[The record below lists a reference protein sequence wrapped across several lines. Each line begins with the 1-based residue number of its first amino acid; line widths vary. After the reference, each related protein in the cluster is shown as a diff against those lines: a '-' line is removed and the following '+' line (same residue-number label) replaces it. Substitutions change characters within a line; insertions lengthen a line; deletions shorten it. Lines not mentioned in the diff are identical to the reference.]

1 MRQTNTV
8 ICVTASKVAEGS
20 WLEQNADG
28 AYSGSS
34 YHNVPLLLLL
44 HELAAYTDL
53 DQKTVSQIALI
64 IMDVLCTLLL
74 YLLPIAYRRTQS
86 HEWSVPDFIQDH
98 YKRNP
103 SKSGL
108 NDMITLKTTEELA
121 KLSPAPSR
129 RLPLLL
135 AAAYL
140 LNPLSIMSCV
150 AMSLQI
156 PLNLMVIAA
165 ITFSCLGWLL
175 PSALAQAVAIYM
187 SPYLLVL
194 LLPLAMLSAGKGR
207 LRKVRMVYSA
217 IFVLSLVWTLLFLSY
232 LYIGGSTDYLLELD
246 GNYGWSFL
254 DRVYGF
260 QFFVEDLQPNIGVSW
275 YFHTEVFQHFR
286 LLFLFVF
293 QYHVFLYTI
302 PICYKFADYPMTACW
317 LLLTLVCLFKP
328 YPSLGDVV
336 LFLSIF
342 PVLSHLLNHMTYK
355 SLVAT
360 AGVVCVCLLPVMWRL
375 WIWTGTGN
383 ANFYFAICV
392 GIAMAGGLFVTDT
405 MESVL
410 IRKFLIKKALA
421 QNNPEFPMAAQ

>member
-1 MRQTNTV
+1 MRQTDAALCLLVST
-8 ICVTASKVAEGS
+8 VAEGS
-20 WLEQNADG
+20 WLEENADG

-44 HELAAYTDL
+44 HEFAAYTDL
-53 DQKTVSQIALI
+53 DQRTVSQIALI
-64 IMDVLCTLLL
+64 VMDVFCALLL

-86 HEWSVPDFIQDH
+86 HEWSVAGIIQEH
-98 YKRNP
+98 LKRNP
-103 SKSGL
+103 TK
-108 NDMITLKTTEELA
+108 NAVNEMVTLKTTEELA
-121 KLSPAPSR
+121 KLAPAPSR

-135 AAAYL
+135 SAAYL

-165 ITFSCLGWLL
+165 ITFSCLGWSLL
-175 PSALAQAVAIYM
+175 SALFQAVAIYM

-194 LLPLAMLSAGKGR
+194 VLPLAMLGAGKGSA
-207 LRKVRMVYSA
+207 RKLKMIYSVL
-217 IFVLSLVWTLLFLSY
+217 FVASLVWTLLFLSY
-232 LYIGGSTDYLLELD
+232 LYIGGSTDYLLDLD

-342 PVLSHLLNHMTYK
+342 PVLSHLLNHMSYK

-360 AGVVCVCLLPVMWRL
+360 AGVVCICLLPVMWRM

-392 GIAMAGGLFVTDT
+392 GIAMAGGLFVTDA

-410 IRKFLIKKALA
+410 IRKFLIKKTLA
-421 QNNPEFPMAAQ
+421 QNKAEVAAAAQ